1 VGGAQQRK
9 LDAQA
14 RQALLEKTRPLKKE
28 LEQVDKRMAL
38 LSAEKAALEHGLAQ
52 PMAPAEIA
60 QNGKRLKAATDEIAT
75 LEERWLELSSALE
88 ALAGG

>member
-1 VGGAQQRK
+1 
-9 LDAQA
+9 
-14 RQALLEKTRPLKKE
+14 
-28 LEQVDKRMAL
+28 MAL

>member
-28 LEQVDKRMAL
+28 LEQVDKRMAQ
-38 LSAEKAALEHGLAQ
+38 LSAEKTALEHDLTQ
-52 PMAPAEIA
+52 PMPPAQIA
-60 QNGKRLKAATDEIAT
+60 ENGKRLKAATDEIAT